1 MSKLSFKELLDAGVH
16 FGHLKRKWNP
26 AMAPYI
32 FEEKK
37 GIHIIDLNKTI
48 VHLDQANAA
57 MKQIAKSGKKIL
69 FVATKK
75 QAKDIVA
82 ERIKNVNMPFVT
94 ERWSGGMLTN
104 FQTTRKSIRKMTSID
119 KMKSDGTWDTLNK
132 REKLFKTRQREKLEK
147 TFGSISDMTRQPAAI
162 FIVDILKEHIA
173 LAEARRLNIPTFAL
187 VDTNS
192 NPKLVDFPI
201 PANDDASKSITIIID
216 EICKSIQE
224 GLEER
229 KHLKDNP
236 EAAKKEEAKAEPAK
250 AEGETTEVK
259 AEAAPA
265 KEEAKAEKAPAKKA
279 APAKEEAKAEKAPAK
294 KAAPAKET
302 KAEKAPA
309 KKAAPAKEE
318 AKAEKAPAKKAPAK
332 KTATKK
338 PAAKKAPAAKAVKE
352 EK

>member
-236 EAAKKEEAKAEPAK
+236 EAAKKEEAKAEPTK
-250 AEGETTEVK
+250 AEGEATEVK
-259 AEAAPA
+259 AEAAPS

-279 APAKEEAKAEKAPAK
+279 APAKEEAKAEKA
-294 KAAPAKET
+294 APAKET

-309 KKAAPAKEE
+309 KKVAPAKEE

-332 KTATKK
+332 KAATKK